1 MFKLSWNVF
10 CYNRKDIETFNIFDH
25 LSFYKEVINITKEY
39 SQSKEIFR
47 DKIITALCYYFWCKC
62 EYEIIITT
70 FPTYVSNEGLKKM
83 EADRDKYIRDYGRC
97 KFVHPYLDTELKVDI
112 YTQVMMNIDHF
123 IDYLWSHKEEIK
135 KLNEEI

>member
-10 CYNRKDIETFNIFDH
+10 YYNRRDIETFNIFEH
-25 LSFYKEVINITKEY
+25 SSFCKKVINITKES
-39 SQSKEIFR
+39 SQSKAIFR
-47 DKIITALCYYFWCKC
+47 DKIINVLRYYFWCKC
-62 EYEIIITT
+62 EYEIIVTT

-83 EADRDKYIRDYGRC
+83 EADRDKYIRDYGHC

-135 KLNEEI
+135 GLNEEV

>member
-10 CYNRKDIETFNIFDH
+10 RYNGEDIETFNIFNH
-25 LSFYKEVINITKEY
+25 SSFYKEVIGITKKC
-39 SQSKEIFR
+39 SQSKKVFA
-47 DKIITALCYYFWCKC
+47 DKIINVLRYYFWCKC
-62 EYEIIITT
+62 EHEIIMTS
-70 FPTYVSNEGLKKM
+70 FPTYVSDEGLKKM
-83 EADRDKYIRDYGRC
+83 EADRDKYIRDYGHC

-135 KLNEEI
+135 ELNEEI